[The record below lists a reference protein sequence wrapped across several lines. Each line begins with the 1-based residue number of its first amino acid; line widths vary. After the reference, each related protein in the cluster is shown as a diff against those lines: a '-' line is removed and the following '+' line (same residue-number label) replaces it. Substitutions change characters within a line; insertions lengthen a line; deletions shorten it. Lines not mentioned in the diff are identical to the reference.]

1 MIELAVPDTN
11 NPIDEEQLI
20 YGDLNM
26 FVVLFYFYGN
36 CDFPGCFV
44 VVLVAGS

>member
-1 MIELAVPDTN
+1 MIELAAPDTN
-11 NPIDEEQLI
+11 NPIEEQLI

-36 CDFPGCFV
+36 CDFPGGFV
-44 VVLVAGS
+44 VVLVAGC